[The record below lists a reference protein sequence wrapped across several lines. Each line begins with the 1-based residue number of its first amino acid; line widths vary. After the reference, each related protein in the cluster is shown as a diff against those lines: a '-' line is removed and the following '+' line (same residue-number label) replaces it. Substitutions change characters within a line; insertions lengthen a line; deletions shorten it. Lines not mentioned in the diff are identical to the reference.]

1 MLKDG
6 LKQSSLTRQLFKHKK
21 HFVKVKKI
29 MVWLKTPDFVAINMV
44 GKCPDMS
51 LKTWVVSHYWMLK
64 RGLRYR
70 CVFSNREK
78 ILIYIKNND
87 NVIEVFLPSWK
98 VEKYS
103 FYLSGFL
110 TITEFSCYS
119 SNSTFKFFFP
129 QKCFFSLRHDKR
141 EKFSWKEK
149 ILSHFQMPKYTLYF
163 TLIIHFF
170 YRNF

>member
-70 CVFSNREK
+70 RVFSNREK

-129 QKCFFSLRHDKR
+129 RNVFSHSDTT
-141 EKFSWKEK
+141 KEK
-149 ILSHFQMPKYTLYF
+149 NSPEKKKSFHIFRCQNILYTL
-163 TLIIHFF
+163 L
-170 YRNF
+170 